1 MANIRISQLPAAPSA
16 ITGAELIPVV
26 QNGQTVQ
33 TTVQA
38 ITQSPT
44 QTQTFLTVGAQASL
58 PNSRYIGGGL
68 GIGSSDGGAQ
78 GLYSLYLNGT
88 SGSLENAS
96 NGIIVKTGTSTVA
109 SRLIAAGTSGLSISN
124 GNGISG
130 NPTISLTG
138 LALSAATL
146 SGSGMVS
153 IVGGSYYQQVQ
164 LTGTTNQINI
174 ANPNGGSNPT
184 FSIANNPI
192 LPGSSG
198 TLLPYGTTGD
208 RPAAPTNGT
217 LRYNTTTAT
226 FEGYAN
232 SVWGAITTGT
242 GVTSILTGTGLTG
255 GPITSI
261 GTISIANTGVT
272 AGSYTNANITVNAQG
287 QITVASSGS
296 AGGVTTFSAG
306 TTGFTPSSAST
317 GAITLAGTLNAV
329 NGGTGINSYA
339 VGDLLY
345 ASTTTALS
353 NLADIA
359 TGNALISG
367 GVGVAPSYG
376 KIGLTTH
383 VSGTLPIANGGT
395 GQTTT
400 SAAFNALSPITSTGD
415 LIVGNG
421 TNSATRLAIGTN
433 GYVLTS
439 NGTTATWQASTD
451 GVTSFSAGTTGLTPN
466 TATTGAVV
474 LAGTLNVANGGTG
487 VTTSTGSGSNVLS
500 TSPTLVTPI
509 LGTPTS
515 VTLTNATGLPLSTG
529 VTGTL
534 PIANGGTGQTTASAA
549 FNALSP
555 ITTTGDV
562 IIGNGTNSATRLGI
576 GSNGQV
582 LTSNGT
588 TATWTTPASGGVT
601 TISFGSTGLTPATA
615 TSGAV
620 AVAGTLAVAN
630 GGTGVTASTGA
641 SSVMLRDAN
650 QNTTINNIAF
660 GTATTATAGGTTVLT
675 VASPAVQN
683 FTGTSA
689 QNVQLPDA
697 TTLVLGHL
705 YYINNQANNNVSI
718 KNNAGTT
725 LYTVSG
731 GGATQLTLITNNT
744 ANGTWQQSAFI
755 PNNVNWGTTGLF
767 ATSTT
772 ASFSS
777 LTLGTALSVANGGT
791 GQNSAFV
798 AGGAVYGASTT
809 ALGVTAAGTA
819 GQVLLSN
826 GASAP
831 TWGSVNGGTF

>member
-255 GPITSI
+255 GPITST

-439 NGTTATWQASTD
+439 NGTTATWQASTG

>member
-255 GPITSI
+255 GPITST